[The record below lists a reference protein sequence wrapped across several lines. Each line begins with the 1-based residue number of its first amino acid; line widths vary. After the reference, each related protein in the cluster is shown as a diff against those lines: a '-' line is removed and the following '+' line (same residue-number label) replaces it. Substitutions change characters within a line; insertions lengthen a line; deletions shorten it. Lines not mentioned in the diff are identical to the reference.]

1 MGEVKY
7 SVFMQTHLIL
17 AAGMERSPPVTRAGG
32 GDNDIDER
40 EVAAENSR
48 APSRARR
55 SSLENDPFFA
65 RGPWATRTGT
75 LTRLPSLVRPR
86 PLTMPFGDV
95 GMASTT
101 VVSIR
106 RLVAAV
112 AMKTK
117 RRRGGGWSM
126 GSRGSNY
133 TRASTP
139 DDGRRRGRASD
150 PTEAAG
156 AEILWLAAA
165 PPLPHASVES
175 LQKESYGGKKK
186 SYFPPKVGNI
196 PGEVGKNSTQK
207 SGTIVLGTVV
217 SILCRFSR

>member
-95 GMASTT
+95 GMASGDEDEAAPRGRM
-101 VVSIR
+101 VDGIERERLHEGR
-106 RLVAAV
+106 RLWTMGGDGGERRV
-112 AMKTK
+112 
-117 RRRGGGWSM
+117 RPRRGGV
-126 GSRGSNY
+126 
-133 TRASTP
+133 
-139 DDGRRRGRASD
+139 
-150 PTEAAG
+150 EK
-156 AEILWLAAA
+156 LWLTLFSS
-165 PPLPHASVES
+165 LPRASVES
-175 LQKESYGGKKK
+175 LRRNHMAGKKR
-186 SYFPPKVGNI
+186 YFPPQVGNI
-196 PGEVGKNSTQK
+196 PVEAGKNSFYFPGQ
-207 SGTIVLGTVV
+207 LYWA
-217 SILCRFSR
+217 L

>member
-126 GSRGSNY
+126 GSRGSDCTKGVDSGRWAATGESVGFGRGGGGWKNY
-133 TRASTP
+133 
-139 DDGRRRGRASD
+139 G
-150 PTEAAG
+150 
-156 AEILWLAAA
+156 
-165 PPLPHASVES
+165 
-175 LQKESYGGKKK
+175 
-186 SYFPPKVGNI
+186 
-196 PGEVGKNSTQK
+196 
-207 SGTIVLGTVV
+207 
-217 SILCRFSR
+217 